1 MTDEPTYSPTIDGVE
16 SDTMRLILAAADAAG
31 IAVRFEVEPSP
42 KGDYWVQVAPA
53 FELAR
58 LLKQGRETESFV
70 QHIGEGRLAP
80 VESLLGPYM
89 DMA

>member
-1 MTDEPTYSPTIDGVE
+1 MHFAP
-16 SDTMRLILAAADAAG
+16 LAVP
-31 IAVRFEVEPSP
+31 IRFEVEPCP

-70 QHIGEGRLAP
+70 EQVGEGRLAS
-80 VESLLGPYM
+80 VESLLGPHM